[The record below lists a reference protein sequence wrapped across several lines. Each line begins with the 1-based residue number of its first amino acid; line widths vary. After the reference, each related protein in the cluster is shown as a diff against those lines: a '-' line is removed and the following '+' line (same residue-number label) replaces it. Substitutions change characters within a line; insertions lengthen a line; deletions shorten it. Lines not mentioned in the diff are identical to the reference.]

1 MLLRDGRRAYSMAGS
16 ADVRRKKVGES
27 CPILPNRPWALML
40 VLQSGAGAVRLSSPI
55 YRAQVLSP
63 GDFIAGRSVFVK
75 MQSSNRVRGIARSA

>member
-1 MLLRDGRRAYSMAGS
+1 MPLREGRRAYSMAGS

-55 YRAQVLSP
+55 YRAQVTVARRLHCRA
-63 GDFIAGRSVFVK
+63 I
-75 MQSSNRVRGIARSA
+75 GIRKNAI